1 MNNSRT
7 LILRRCLPILL
18 LLLTLLSGC
27 SGEKE
32 VTFHDLSIT
41 LPAGF
46 SRDLSDEDPELD
58 YYTSVSRVQVRLQ
71 RMTFL
76 SLTEQHVTTPEE
88 ITADRFREMI
98 IQSGGYDATLCEVN
112 GAPAFVY
119 EFEGVNGADPSL
131 GSEMYKS
138 LCCVYTSESA
148 LWLVEFSVPVAHYD
162 EWEADFYEWA
172 KTVRFTGS
180 DAD

>member
-1 MNNSRT
+1 MNNSRKW
-7 LILRRCLPILL
+7 ILRRCLPILL
-18 LLLTLLSGC
+18 LLLALLSGC

-46 SRDLSDEDPELD
+46 SRDLSDEDPEID

-71 RMTFL
+71 RMTYL
-76 SLTEQHVTTPEE
+76 SLTEQHVPTPEE
-88 ITADRFREMI
+88 ITAEQLRQML
-98 IQSGGYDATLCEVN
+98 IQSGSYEATLCEVS

-119 EFEGVNGADPSL
+119 EFEGVSGADPSL
-131 GSEMYKS
+131 GSEMYKA
-138 LCCVYTSESA
+138 LCCVYKSEDA
-148 LWLVEFSVPVAHYD
+148 LWLVEFSVPVAHY
-162 EWEADFYEWA
+162 EQWEADFHEWA
-172 KTVRFTGS
+172 KTVRIAES